1 MSRMEFEATIEPGSR
16 GGALVRLPDS
26 AADHFGTKA
35 RFPVRATF
43 NGVEYRGSAM
53 PMGDGAF
60 CVGVTKAVQAEA
72 GVGAG
77 HTVTVTLRRNDEER
91 RVEVPDELAE
101 AVQANPEATRRFA
114 AMPYTHRKEYAE
126 WVGSARKPE
135 TRRRRV
141 EKAVTMIVAGSSF
154 S

>member
-1 MSRMEFEATIEPGSR
+1 MSHMEFEATIEPASR
-16 GGALVRLPDS
+16 GGALVRLPDH
-26 AADHFGTKA
+26 AAHHFGTKA

-43 NGVEYRGSAM
+43 NGVEYRRSAV
-53 PMGDGAF
+53 PMGDGTF

-72 GVGAG
+72 GVSPG
-77 HTVTVTLRRNDEER
+77 HTVSVTLQRDDEER
-91 RVEVPDELAE
+91 TVEVPDELVE
-101 AVQANPEATRRFA
+101 AVQANPEAARRFA

-126 WVGSARKPE
+126 WVGSAKKPE